1 VPFDELLG
9 DLTSRLA
16 SSPRTV
22 ALFVDFDGTLSP
34 IVAEPAD
41 ARPLPQAVDALTR
54 LARRCG
60 VVAVVSGRPLTFLA
74 RWFPPEVRLA
84 GLYGLEQRIG
94 GALRRDPDAQPWS
107 AVVADTVSRARSEL
121 PADVLVED
129 KGLSLTL
136 HFRTSPHR
144 ADLVRSW
151 AETTGVT
158 SGLQPRPAKM
168 SMELH
173 PPIHRDKGRVI
184 SEWAAGAE
192 VVLFAG
198 DDAGDLPAYATLQ
211 RLAANGTATW
221 GVVVA
226 ASETPADVLA
236 AADLALNGPEELADV
251 LVQLA
256 AAAN

>member
-1 VPFDELLG
+1 
-9 DLTSRLA
+9 
-16 SSPRTV
+16 
-22 ALFVDFDGTLSP
+22 
-34 IVAEPAD
+34 
-41 ARPLPQAVDALTR
+41 
-54 LARRCG
+54 
-60 VVAVVSGRPLTFLA
+60 
-74 RWFPPEVRLA
+74 
-84 GLYGLEQRIG
+84 
-94 GALRRDPDAQPWS
+94 
-107 AVVADTVSRARSEL
+107 
-121 PADVLVED
+121 
-129 KGLSLTL
+129 
-136 HFRTSPHR
+136 
-144 ADLVRSW
+144 
-151 AETTGVT
+151 
-158 SGLQPRPAKM
+158 M

-226 ASETPADVLA
+226 ASETPAEVLA